1 MKNKKLVFLVN
12 IESAKM
18 AKIQYG
24 PARIEGWTVNRS
36 NTAIYSI
43 SPSACDFRYSPEEV
57 AIMGG
62 GKGCLELE
70 L

>member
-1 MKNKKLVFLVN
+1 
-12 IESAKM
+12 M
-18 AKIQYG
+18 AKIQCG